1 MIQFNSRLF
10 FIALFTIHII
20 S

>member
-1 MIQFNSRLF
+1 MIQFNSHLF